1 MDETHYNLHRSLG
14 YQATLTSRVF
24 ERRLEDGLRA
34 LGLTRLGWCILLAI
48 GEEGLHSPSDIADFI
63 GTDRTAT
70 SRALRQLEA
79 DGLIAR
85 RTHARDRRRTDV
97 SLTDAGKDRLM
108 RAISV
113 AAENNEHFKSKL
125 SEQDTAALMDL
136 LERLRSGERTRLTN
150 F

>member
-1 MDETHYNLHRSLG
+1 MDEKHYNLHQSLG

-24 ERRLEDGLRA
+24 ERRLEDGLRD

-48 GEEGLHSPSDIADFI
+48 GEEGHHSPSSIADFI

-79 DGLIAR
+79 GQLIAR
-85 RTHARDRRRTDV
+85 RTHPRDRRRTHV
-97 SLTDAGKDRLM
+97 SLTASGEDRLK
-108 RAISV
+108 RAITI
-113 AAENNEHFKSKL
+113 AAENNDHFRRKL
-125 SEQDTAALMDL
+125 SDEDNSVLIEL
-136 LERLRSGERTRLTN
+136 LERLRTGEPTRLAN